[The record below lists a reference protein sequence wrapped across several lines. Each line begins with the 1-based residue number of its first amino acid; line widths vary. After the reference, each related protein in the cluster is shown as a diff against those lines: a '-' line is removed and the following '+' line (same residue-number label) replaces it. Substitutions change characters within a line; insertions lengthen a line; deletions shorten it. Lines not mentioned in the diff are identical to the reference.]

1 MTDAKMVSSSVLIVV
16 GLISALLCCFLVQGT
31 SAAFH
36 PQHGE
41 HQQQFSWPQPA
52 AAAVAVA
59 DRSSPETMS
68 IDDSRLER
76 SSLFNGGS
84 SCFGTSDLNDISEN
98 TIIRTKDSRALGAKF
113 LNETSLGS
121 DSRDRCLNLCCS
133 FHGCNVAVYEEK
145 VRWL

>member
-16 GLISALLCCFLVQGT
+16 GLISALLCCFLVQGI

-36 PQHGE
+36 PLLHGE
-41 HQQQFSWPQPA
+41 QQFSWPQP
-52 AAAVAVA
+52 
-59 DRSSPETMS
+59 DRSSPES
-68 IDDSRLER
+68 IEDSRLER
-76 SSLFNGGS
+76 SSFNGGS
-84 SCFGTSDLNDISEN
+84 SCFGTSELNDISEN

-121 DSRDRCLNLCCS
+121 DSRDKCLNLCCS